1 MALQH
6 ITLRA
11 VSGGNRA
18 SCGFRPLDC
27 RCYAPAPGHS
37 APMLLPLSREL
48 YEPSRRSGALEQR
61 LLEIGDLTVLE
72 SNFQV
77 LIYVD
82 HFCARL
88 QDLLGCSK
96 DLVDLLDGLT

>member
-1 MALQH
+1 MTRFVL
-6 ITLRA
+6 T
-11 VSGGNRA
+11 
-18 SCGFRPLDC
+18 PLAKEDLDEIYEYI
-27 RCYAPAPGHS
+27 RKDNPDA
-37 APMLLPLSREL
+37 SREL

-61 LLEIGDLTVLE
+61 LLEIDDLTVLE